1 VLLMTLVSMTTAD
14 GTKPP
19 TVKLVPF
26 LVCQLSM
33 VRNPNLM
40 PADITQP

>member
-1 VLLMTLVSMTTAD
+1 MTLVSMTTAD

-26 LVCQLSM
+26 LVCQMSM
-33 VRNPNLM
+33 VT
-40 PADITQP
+40 AGITSALG

>member
-1 VLLMTLVSMTTAD
+1 MTLVSMTTAD

-33 VRNPNLM
+33 VLCGINS
-40 PADITQP
+40 